1 MVVSPSTPLS
11 CPQLPLAVYRE
22 VQAHLEQLP
31 GVTVELLP
39 PLPGPFD
46 YLASQIGGIRIET
59 PECLSAEDAQYLQ
72 DILDYYAQQFG
83 AWQPYGES

>member
-22 VQAHLEQLP
+22 VQAHLQQLP

-46 YLASQIGGIRIET
+46 YLASQIGGIQIHA
-59 PECLSAEDAQYLQ
+59 PESLSAADAQYVQ
-72 DILDYYAQQFG
+72 NILDYYAQQFG